1 VGTLKNKSSQILE
14 LLVSFND
21 VSNRLLHNNDTV
33 FHSLLPPHLMNPI
46 VPMKDQQYWLSS
58 AALFERNNA
67 LSRREKKMPTKV
79 FGSKNQRLN
88 YELEY

>member
-58 AALFERNNA
+58 AALFEKQCTQPTRKEDA
-67 LSRREKKMPTKV
+67 HQGLWIKKSTIK
-79 FGSKNQRLN
+79 RLRA
-88 YELEY
+88 